1 MLLTGRQKDAIA
13 EVINIS
19 FFRAAKSL
27 NELTGSRVVISVPR
41 IELVEIYN
49 LNEVLNNYI
58 KDEVTTIH
66 QVFNGAI
73 EGDALLIFDKESS
86 KNLVRILL
94 NEEGYFNEINESMK
108 EVIIEVGNIVL
119 SACLSMFGNL
129 LKVQL
134 RFSVPKIALESL
146 STMLQTLEF
155 EENEIKYALI
165 IFMEFHLEGTDI
177 SGFLVLIMGV
187 TSLEKFIEEID
198 KLG

>member
-1 MLLTGRQKDAIA
+1 MLLTERQKDAIA

-19 FFRAAKSL
+19 FSRAAKSL
-27 NELTGSRVVISVPR
+27 NELTGSRVLISVPR
-41 IELVEIYN
+41 IELVEIAN
-49 LNEVLNNYI
+49 LDIALKDYI

-86 KNLVRILL
+86 KNLVKILL
-94 NEEGYFNEINESMK
+94 NEEGFFNEINESMK

-146 STMLQTLEF
+146 STMLKTLEF
-155 EENEIKYALI
+155 EENEIRYALI

-177 SGFLVLIMGV
+177 KGFLVLIMGV

>member
-94 NEEGYFNEINESMK
+94 NEEGYFNEINRSMK